1 MIFICITLE
10 GVHCYYIAT
19 DQHISEHFMKSV
31 IVRGGTVTI
40 ASNID
45 KEDY

>member
-1 MIFICITLE
+1 MISVCTTLE
-10 GVHCYYIAT
+10 GVHCYYTAT
-19 DQHISEHFMKSV
+19 DQHNSECFMKSV
-31 IVRGGTVTI
+31 IVRGGTETT